1 MDGPVQREL
10 RQLRA
15 DAERHD
21 GDVVAEA
28 IRGAADDG
36 VPPAAAARW
45 LDRALMPVDD
55 ALGALLHAFVL
66 ACRPRLVVE
75 LGTSGDASALYIAA
89 AVRQQG
95 FGRLITTEIVPEKAQ
110 RASAILARAGLNDLI
125 ELRVGDARRTL
136 GALDDPAGLVFLD
149 GWQDAYADVSACSSP
164 T

>member
-1 MDGPVQREL
+1 MTATSSRKPYAV
-10 RQLRA
+10 RQTTAFR
-15 DAERHD
+15 RPQ
-21 GDVVAEA
+21 
-28 IRGAADDG
+28 
-36 VPPAAAARW
+36 PPAGSTGRSCPSTTPSGPCST
-45 LDRALMPVDD
+45 R
-55 ALGALLHAFVL
+55 FVL